1 MEKEERNCPYCKTKH
16 RNESELHTLVNR
28 LKRIEGQIRGV
39 IGMLESEA
47 YCVDILTQTAAI
59 SSAISSFNKEL
70 LKEHIKSC
78 VIDDIKADNME
89 SVDELVGLL
98 HKLMK

>member
-1 MEKEERNCPYCKTKH
+1 MEEKSCKCCKTKH
-16 RNESELHTLVNR
+16 REEAELRALVNR

-39 IGMLESEA
+39 VGMLEADA

-59 SSAISSFNKEL
+59 SSAVSSFNKEL

-78 VIDDIKADNME
+78 VTNDIKSDKTE

>member
-1 MEKEERNCPYCKTKH
+1 MKTEEKTCLYCKTKH
-16 RNESELHTLVNR
+16 REEAELSSLVNR

-39 IGMLESEA
+39 IGMLQEDA

-59 SSAISSFNKEL
+59 SSAVSSFNKEL
-70 LKEHIKSC
+70 LKQHIKGC
-78 VIDDIKADNME
+78 VIEDIKADNTE
-89 SVDELVGLL
+89 SIDELMGLL

>member
-1 MEKEERNCPYCKTKH
+1 MKKEEKACQHCKTKH
-16 RNESELHTLVNR
+16 REESELYTLVNR

-39 IGMLESEA
+39 IGMLERDA

-78 VIDDIKADNME
+78 VTEDIKADNMD